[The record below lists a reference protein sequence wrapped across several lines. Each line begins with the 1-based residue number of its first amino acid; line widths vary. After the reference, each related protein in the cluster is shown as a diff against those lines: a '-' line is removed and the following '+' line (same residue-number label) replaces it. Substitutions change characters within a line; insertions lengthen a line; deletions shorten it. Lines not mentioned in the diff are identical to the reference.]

1 MLGAAKLALLIA
13 IIFIVSVINDWSSLD
28 ALVISLLGLLLVAYI
43 WSRLSLQ
50 RLGLT
55 RSLSLD
61 RVRAGETV
69 SEELTLSNGSLL
81 PKLWV
86 EIRDLSS
93 LPGHHAS
100 RVVNL
105 SPHGSRSW
113 QVETIC
119 NRRGRFQLG
128 PVRVSSGD
136 PFGLFLTKR
145 FIPVRHELVV
155 YPVQL
160 DVSQIHLPA
169 ANMAGGAVLNRS
181 SAISSPTISG
191 LREYAPG
198 DPLNRIS
205 WAATARRG
213 MMMVKEFDPDPTS
226 DLWVMIDLNEASIRP
241 VVAGKP
247 HLPTPDDNH
256 ASPVLDSTEEYLVA
270 LGGSLAERALED
282 GRKVGLVVNR
292 SMPIRLIADNTRRQW
307 YRIFESL
314 AMARGF
320 GNRSLAEA
328 ITVESRRFSRTA
340 GLIVLTA
347 SPTRDWVDAARAL
360 VQRQV
365 PVGAVIL
372 VDSHDPALEADMD
385 ELIEDLAT
393 ARVTVSRYRVDGTHA
408 EHGHPFP
415 RQVA

>member
-1 MLGAAKLALLIA
+1 MGAAKVGLLVA
-13 IIFIVSVINDWSSLD
+13 ILFIVAVINDWSSLD
-28 ALVISLLGLLLVAYI
+28 LLIIALLILLLIAYF
-43 WSRLSLQ
+43 WSRFSLQ

-61 RVRAGETV
+61 RVRAGESV
-69 SEELTLSNGSLL
+69 IEELTLRNASWL

-86 EIRDLSS
+86 EVRDLSS

-100 RVVNL
+100 RVVHL
-105 SPHGSRSW
+105 AGHGEATWRA
-113 QVETIC
+113 ETLC
-119 NRRGRFQLG
+119 ARRGRYQLG

-136 PFGLFLTKR
+136 PFGLFASHR

-155 YPVQL
+155 YPVKL
-160 DVSQIHLPA
+160 DVSMIHLPA
-169 ANMAGGAVLNRS
+169 ANMSGGAVLNRNA
-181 SAISSPTISG
+181 AISSPTIAG
-191 LREYAPG
+191 LRDYTAG

-226 DLWVMIDLNEASIRP
+226 DLWIMIDLNESGMRP
-241 VVAGKP
+241 LGDALEP
-247 HLPTPDDNH
+247 REDTATLQPE
-256 ASPVLDSTEEYLVA
+256 LDSTEEYLIA

-282 GRKVGLVVNR
+282 GRKVGLIVNR
-292 SMPIRLIADNTRRQW
+292 SMPVRLVADNTRRQW

-314 AMARGF
+314 AMARPF

-328 ITVESRRFSRTA
+328 IAVESRRFSRTA

-347 SPTRDWVDAARAL
+347 SPDRAWVDAARAL

-365 PVGAVIL
+365 PVGAVVIDDVPGFAAGEDL
-372 VDSHDPALEADMD
+372 DR
-385 ELIEDLAT
+385 LIEELAV
-393 ARVTVSRYRVDGTHA
+393 ARVSVTRYPIHGAATGTEDPVTRKPA
-408 EHGHPFP
+408 
-415 RQVA
+415 

>member
-1 MLGAAKLALLIA
+1 MGAAKVGLLIA
-13 IIFIVSVINDWSSLD
+13 ILFIVAVINDWSSLD
-28 ALVISLLGLLLVAYI
+28 TLIISLLVLLLIAYV

-61 RVRAGETV
+61 RVRAGELV
-69 SEELTLSNGSLL
+69 SEELTLSNASLL

-86 EIRDLSS
+86 EVRDMSS

-100 RVVNL
+100 HVVHL
-105 SPHGSRSW
+105 PSRKAVSW
-113 QVETIC
+113 QVSTRC
-119 NRRGRFQLG
+119 DRRGRYQLG
-128 PVRVSSGD
+128 PVNVTSGD
-136 PFGLFLTKR
+136 PFGLFTTKR

-155 YPVQL
+155 YPIKL
-160 DVSQIHLPA
+160 DISQIHLPA
-169 ANMAGGAVLNRS
+169 ANMAGGVVLNRS
-181 SAISSPTISG
+181 SVISSPTISG

-226 DLWVMIDLNEASIRP
+226 DLWIMIDLNESGVRP
-241 VVAGKP
+241 ITPQTGPDELGESPAG
-247 HLPTPDDNH
+247 
-256 ASPVLDSTEEYLVA
+256 LDSTEEYLIA

-282 GRKVGLVVNR
+282 GRKVGLVINR
-292 SMPIRLIADNTRRQW
+292 SMPIRLLADNTRRQW

-314 AMARGF
+314 AMAQAF

-328 ITVESRRFSRTA
+328 ISVESRRFSRTA

-347 SPTRDWVDAARAL
+347 SPERDWVVAARSL
-360 VQRQV
+360 VVRQV
-365 PVGAVIL
+365 PVGAVI
-372 VDSHDPALEADMD
+372 VDDDPALPADD
-385 ELIEDLAT
+385 DLDRLVEDLAA
-393 ARVTVSRYRVDGTHA
+393 ARVTVTRYLVRGTNAAAAHPASPRVA
-408 EHGHPFP
+408 
-415 RQVA
+415 

>member
-1 MLGAAKLALLIA
+1 MGAARIAL
-13 IIFIVSVINDWSSLD
+13 IVVILFLVAVINDWSSLD
-28 ALVISLLGLLLVAYI
+28 ALIISLLALLLIAYI
-43 WSRLSLQ
+43 WSRLSLP

-69 SEELTLSNGSLL
+69 SEELTLTNASLL
-81 PKLWV
+81 PKLWIEV
-86 EIRDLSS
+86 RDLSS
-93 LPGHHAS
+93 LPGHNAS
-100 RVVNL
+100 HVVNV
-105 SPHGSRSW
+105 SPHGATTW
-113 QVETIC
+113 HVVTQC
-119 NRRGRFQLG
+119 HKRGRFQLG
-128 PVRVSSGD
+128 PVSISSGD
-136 PFGLFLTKR
+136 PLGLFTAKR

-155 YPVQL
+155 YPVKL
-160 DVSQIHLPA
+160 DVSHIHLPA

-226 DLWVMIDLNEASIRP
+226 DLWIMIDLNESGIRP
-241 VVAGKP
+241 TEAG
-247 HLPTPDDNH
+247 LEGETAGDQQR
-256 ASPVLDSTEEYLVA
+256 LESTEEYLIA
-270 LGGSLAERALED
+270 LGGSLAERALDD
-282 GRKVGLVVNR
+282 GRKVGLVINR

-314 AMARGF
+314 AMATAF

-328 ITVESRRFSRTA
+328 ISVESRRFSRTA
-340 GLIVLTA
+340 GLIVLTS
-347 SPTRDWVDAARAL
+347 SPDREWVAAARAL

-365 PVGAVIL
+365 PVGAVI
-372 VDSHDPALEADMD
+372 VDDSPDLGPEESLDV
-385 ELIEDLAT
+385 LIQDLAA
-393 ARVTVSRYRVDGTHA
+393 ARVTVSRYVVNSTHA
-408 EHGHPFP
+408 GVEDPAP